1 MDPIR
6 LEIDSNT
13 FSNISD
19 KMIQKNIGVKS
30 TFRLHTHDYYE
41 FFFVTSGRAI
51 HLVNGV
57 SQVISR
63 GSLVLIRPS
72 DEHCY
77 DYYKE
82 DDFVFYNAGIR
93 VDQFKR
99 VIDFYGLEK
108 EYFDLPLTP
117 LHVHLSGETEKDFL
131 LLLDRLKNMS
141 DGKPRSLLFLKVLS
155 DVIFLLLTENSAED
169 FQELPSWLLALISD
183 MDRPENYI
191 AGLPRLLQLAN
202 YSQSYVNRAF
212 QRYLYSTPTHYI
224 NDLRLRHVCQ
234 LLSSTNLP
242 ILDIAIASGF
252 NNMSHFYSCFKDKY
266 GICPSDF
273 RDKRNLSSNEEPNTT
288 SRIADK

>member
-13 FSNISD
+13 FFDVSN
-19 KMIQKNIGVKS
+19 KMIQKNVGVKS
-30 TFRLHTHDYYE
+30 TFRLHTHNYYE
-41 FFFVTSGRAI
+41 FFFVISGRAI

-77 DYYKE
+77 DYYRE

-99 VIDFYGLEK
+99 VIDFYSLERA
-108 EYFDLPLTP
+108 YFDAPLTP
-117 LHVHLSGETEKDFL
+117 RHVHLSGETEKDFL
-131 LLLDRLKNMS
+131 LLLDRLKSMP
-141 DGKPRSLLFLKVLS
+141 DGEPRSLLFLKVLS
-155 DVIFLLLTENSAED
+155 DVIFLLLTENNAED
-169 FQELPSWLLALISD
+169 FLELPSWLLALISD
-183 MDRPENYI
+183 MDRPENYV

-224 NDLRLRHVCQ
+224 NDLRLRHVCS
-234 LLSSTNLP
+234 LLASTNLP

-252 NNMSHFYSCFKDKY
+252 NNMSYFYSCFKKKY
-266 GICPSDF
+266 GISPSAF
-273 RDKRNLSSNEEPNTT
+273 RDKRKLSLNEEPRTA